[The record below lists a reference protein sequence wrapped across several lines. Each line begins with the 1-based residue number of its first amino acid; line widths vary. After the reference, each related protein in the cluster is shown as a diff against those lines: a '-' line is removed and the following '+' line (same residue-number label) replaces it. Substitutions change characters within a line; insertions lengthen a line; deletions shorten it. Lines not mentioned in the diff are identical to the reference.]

1 MIEGS
6 NAAKE
11 TFGQFVRFV
20 IVGLVNT
27 GVGLAL
33 YAGFVRILG
42 WAPQPALAASFVL
55 GVLWNYFSHARFVFG
70 AKGFGRLVPYALAYM
85 VIYVSNAWA
94 LRQLLELGIDELVA
108 QTLLAPCAA
117 VLSFFLVARAL
128 TGKFPLFGK

>member
-70 AKGFGRLVPYALAYM
+70 AKGFGRLVPYALAYI
-85 VIYVSNAWA
+85 VIYVLNAWA
-94 LRQLLELGIDELVA
+94 LRQLFEIALETTSTKKQKA
-108 QTLLAPCAA
+108 NAKTQTAK
-117 VLSFFLVARAL
+117 S
-128 TGKFPLFGK
+128 